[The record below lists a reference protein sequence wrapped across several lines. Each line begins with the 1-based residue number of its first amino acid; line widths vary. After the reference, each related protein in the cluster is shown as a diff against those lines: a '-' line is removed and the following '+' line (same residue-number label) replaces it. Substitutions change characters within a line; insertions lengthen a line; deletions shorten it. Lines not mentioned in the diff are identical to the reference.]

1 MSLTPFDLEAE
12 IVGKLDLL
20 EIETAETPLRFLVG
34 DDGWFKDV
42 NGTVWTGS
50 KLISISAVE
59 QSVGGTAPDV
69 TATFSYVQDPDAEDL
84 FALIRDHGGAAAVK
98 GRKARLWFQHIGQH
112 GEFFA
117 PVAAPVLIFERTC
130 QNLTFSFD
138 GPQQRTVALS
148 IEGPFNLRSRPPGGT
163 YSTQDHSRRLG
174 VTLNPSLEFMPGT
187 TMDEQPLF
195 GL

>member
-1 MSLTPFDLEAE
+1 MTLSDFDLEAE

-20 EIETAETPLRFLVG
+20 EIETSGGTLRFLAG

-42 NGTVWTGS
+42 NGNIWTGS
-50 KLISISAVE
+50 KLMSISSIDH
-59 QSVGGTAPDV
+59 SVGGTAPDV
-69 TATFSYVQDPDAEDL
+69 TATFSYVQDPDAEDM
-84 FALIRDHGGAAAVK
+84 FALIREHGGADAVK
-98 GRKARLWFQHIGQH
+98 GRKARLWYQHIGQH
-112 GEFFA
+112 GEFYA
-117 PVAAPVLIFERTC
+117 PVAAPVLIFERVC

-148 IEGPFNLRSRPPGGT
+148 IEGPFNLRSRPVGGT
-163 YSTQDHSRRLG
+163 YSTHDHARRLG
-174 VTLNPSLEFMPGT
+174 VAANPSLEFMPGT